1 MRDERASSISPHR
14 KNTQKDRKE
23 GTEKRG
29 KKKGKRRKEEE
40 KKEESKEEIREMG
53 ISNEIITSVSS
64 ETPTIA
70 IIYPDVADL
79 SHSLLPIFRGQI

>member
-40 KKEESKEEIREMG
+40 KKEEIREMG